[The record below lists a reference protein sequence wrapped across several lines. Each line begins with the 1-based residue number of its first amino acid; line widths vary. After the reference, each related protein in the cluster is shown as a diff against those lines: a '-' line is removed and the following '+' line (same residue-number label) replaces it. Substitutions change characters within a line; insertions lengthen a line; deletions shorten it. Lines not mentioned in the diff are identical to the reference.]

1 MLRAWFAAAAVLA
14 LTMSVIAVACDKQ
27 IDLGVAPNFA
37 DAAPPLDADAG
48 N

>member
-1 MLRAWFAAAAVLA
+1 MLRAWFTAAAVLA
-14 LTMSVIAVACDKQ
+14 LTMALIGLACDKQ

-37 DAAPPLDADAG
+37 DAAPPIDADAG